1 MDHRYHVTNFSEM
14 NLKVKRQCQLLR
26 FDVIFVILCEL
37 GKRFVITCFGG
48 TLLVFGI
55 SLKSVL
61 FALTTVF
68 AKLFVVIE
76 FSDKFELLKRKR
88 LLFSGAVLFVAEYN
102 ETGHLM
108 LSVNYFKPSVK
119 KS

>member
-37 GKRFVITCFGG
+37 GERFVITCFGG

-76 FSDKFELLKRKR
+76 FSHKFELLKRKR

-102 ETGHLM
+102 ET
-108 LSVNYFKPSVK
+108 VNYFKPCVK